1 MSYTTMLSTR
11 KLATAAAAGL
21 LLTVAACSSQGGAQN
36 APGASGGSGASG
48 GPSYTIAMVTH
59 EAPGSTFWDRIRAGA
74 EQAAKQHG
82 IDLKY
87 SNDPDSGKQAT
98 LIQNAVDSKVDGIA
112 VTLANPDAVGPALQ
126 KATEAG
132 IPGVVFNAG
141 IDKYQQYRR
150 RHVLRLGREPGRA
163 ERRPAAG
170 EGVAGG
176 KAICVVHEQGNI
188 SLETRCAGVKQ
199 GLANTENLQVNGYG
213 SALGAADHPGQA
225 AQDTSITDI
234 VTLDA
239 GIAVAAVQAQAAA
252 GTSAKIVTFDLSP
265 EVVQAIKDKKIEFS
279 VDQQPYL
286 QGYEAVDSL
295 WLQAVQRQRHRWRQA
310 DADRPVVRRRDQHRQ
325 DRELRREHHPLSATA
340 GCRES
345 GFRCTQRTQR
355 RFRYIPGPAPRPG
368 PSTRPQ
374 RRPPATRRS
383 RHEHAHPAESAARH
397 RPGLVGRLVPRR
409 PEAGPLAPVPR

>member
-1 MSYTTMLSTR
+1 MSYKGMLSTR
-11 KLATAAAAGL
+11 KLATAAVAGL

-98 LIQNAVDSKVDGIA
+98 LIQNAIDSKVDGIA

-141 IDKYQQYRR
+141 IDKYQQYGAGMFFGSDES
-150 RHVLRLGREPGRA
+150 LAGQSAGQRLAKESP
-163 ERRPAAG
+163 
-170 EGVAGG
+170 GG

-199 GLANTENLQVNGYG
+199 GLANTENLQVNG
-213 SALGAADHPGQA
+213 SDLPSVQQTIQA
-225 AQDTSITDI
+225 KLAQDTSITDI

-239 GIAVAAVQAQAAA
+239 GIAGAVLQAEQAA
-252 GTSAKIVTFDLSP
+252 GSTAKLVTFDLNQD
-265 EVVQAIKDKKIEFS
+265 VVQAIKDKKIEFS
-279 VDQQPYL
+279 IDQQPYL

-295 WLQAVQRQRHRWRQA
+295 WLQ
-310 DADRPVVRRRDQHRQ
+310 
-325 DRELRREHHPLSATA
+325 LSNGNDIGGGKPTL
-340 GCRES
+340 
-345 GFRCTQRTQR
+345 T
-355 RFRYIPGPAPRPG
+355 G
-368 PSTRPQ
+368 PSFVDATNIDKIAGFAANNTR
-374 RRPPATRRS
+374 
-383 RHEHAHPAESAARH
+383 
-397 RPGLVGRLVPRR
+397 
-409 PEAGPLAPVPR
+409 

>member
-1 MSYTTMLSTR
+1 M
-11 KLATAAAAGL
+11 A
-21 LLTVAACSSQGGAQN
+21 
-36 APGASGGSGASG
+36 
-48 GPSYTIAMVTH
+48 TH

-141 IDKYQQYRR
+141 I
-150 RHVLRLGREPGRA
+150 A
-163 ERRPAAG
+163 
-170 EGVAGG
+170 
-176 KAICVVHEQGNI
+176 
-188 SLETRCAGVKQ
+188 
-199 GLANTENLQVNGYG
+199 
-213 SALGAADHPGQA
+213 GAA
-225 AQDTSITDI
+225 
-234 VTLDA
+234 
-239 GIAVAAVQAQAAA
+239 QAQAAA

-295 WLQAVQRQRHRWRQA
+295 WLQ
-310 DADRPVVRRRDQHRQ
+310 
-325 DRELRREHHPLSATA
+325 LSNGNDIGGGKPTL
-340 GCRES
+340 
-345 GFRCTQRTQR
+345 T
-355 RFRYIPGPAPRPG
+355 G
-368 PSTRPQ
+368 PSFVDATNIDKIAGFAANNTR
-374 RRPPATRRS
+374 
-383 RHEHAHPAESAARH
+383 
-397 RPGLVGRLVPRR
+397 
-409 PEAGPLAPVPR
+409 